1 MLNGNRFV
9 NNCTDNFDE
18 PSPDILEERF
28 PTPVI
33 NEPIEE
39 HSPVMDVENSFF
51 VNPEAAPRSCAPTA
65 SSNPPP
71 RLTEPTSSV
80 AFEQKLPA
88 EGEQIIVTGPICPV
102 CGKSFATKN
111 VSESINSINIIIK
124 NTVLEL
130 QKARSGN
137 ARNDADLKEKSAEW
151 SRRISDG

>member
-9 NNCTDNFDE
+9 NNCADNFDE
-18 PSPDILEERF
+18 PSPDILEERL

-51 VNPEAAPRSCAPTA
+51 VNPEAAPRSYAPAA

-124 NTVLEL
+124 ILF
-130 QKARSGN
+130 
-137 ARNDADLKEKSAEW
+137 
-151 SRRISDG
+151 